1 MIMALIVQK
10 FGGSSV
16 ADPECI
22 RRVVGRVLEMKKKG
36 NDVVVIVSAMGDT
49 TDDLIAL
56 AHQITPEPSDR
67 EMDMLMSTGE
77 QVSGALLAMALH
89 ALGVEAVSLT
99 GPQAGIR
106 TDSMHCKAKIM
117 GINPKRVWQHLKAG
131 HIVIVAGFQG
141 MTPSEDIATLGR
153 GGSDTTAVALAAA
166 LKADKCQIFTDVEG
180 VYSADPRI
188 VKDARKL
195 DEIAYDE
202 MLELASLGAKV
213 LMSRSVE
220 FAKKY
225 GVQLEVLSSF
235 TKKPGTIVKEEVKS
249 MEDIIV
255 RGVSADTDQVKVTV
269 EGVPDRP
276 GVAARIF
283 KELAGAGVNIDMII
297 QNISARGQTDI
308 SFTVPGED
316 LAKTKHLM
324 KSVSKLFNFKTI
336 NVDNDIAKVSIVGVG
351 MRGHSGVAFQMFKAL
366 AGQNI
371 NILMISTSEIKI
383 SVIIR
388 KKYASLAMKTLHRA
402 FNLHRKN
409 RKILNHK

>member
-1 MIMALIVQK
+1 MALIVQK

-16 ADPECI
+16 ANPECLQ
-22 RRVVGRVLEMKKKG
+22 RVADWVLDVKKKG
-36 NDVVVIVSAMGDT
+36 NDVIVIVSAMGDT

-56 AHQITPEPSDR
+56 AHQITPDPDDR
-67 EMDMLMSTGE
+67 EMDVLMATGE
-77 QVSGALLAMALH
+77 QVAMALLTMALH
-89 ALGVEAVSLT
+89 ARGAKAVSLT
-99 GPQAGIR
+99 GPQAGIH
-106 TDSMHCKAKIM
+106 TDSMHRKAKIM
-117 GINPKRVWQHLKAG
+117 GINPKRILSHLKQG

-141 MTPSEDIATLGR
+141 LTPSQDIATLGR
-153 GGSDTTAVALAAA
+153 GGSDATAVALAAA
-166 LKADKCQIFTDVEG
+166 LKADRCQVFKDVEG
-180 VYSADPRI
+180 IYSADPRI

-195 DEIAYDE
+195 DEISYDE
-202 MLELASLGAKV
+202 MLELAGSGAQV

-235 TKKPGTIVKEEVKS
+235 IKKPGTIVKEEVKS
-249 MEDIIV
+249 MENVIV
-255 RGVSADTDQVKVTV
+255 RGVSADTNQVKITL

-283 KELAGAGVNIDMII
+283 KELAGAGINIDMII
-297 QNISARGQTDI
+297 QNISARGQADI

-316 LAKTKHLM
+316 LGKTKNIM
-324 KSVSKLFNFKTI
+324 KSVSKAIDFKAI

-366 AGQNI
+366 AGQDI

-388 KKYASLAMKTLHRA
+388 KKFANLAMKTLHRA
-402 FNLHRKN
+402 FQLHRK
-409 RKILNHK
+409 KALNPSIKQK

>member
-1 MIMALIVQK
+1 MALIVQK

-22 RRVVGRVLEMKKKG
+22 RRVAGRVLEMKKKG

-49 TDDLIAL
+49 TDELIAL
-56 AHQITPEPSDR
+56 AHRITPEPSDR

-77 QVSGALLAMALH
+77 QVSVALLAMALH
-89 ALGVEAVSLT
+89 AMGAEAVSLT

-106 TDSMHCKAKIM
+106 TDAMHRKAKIM
-117 GINPKRVWQHLKAG
+117 EINPGRVMKHIRQG

-141 MTPSEDIATLGR
+141 QTPAEDIATLGR

-188 VKDARKL
+188 VSDARKL

-235 TKKPGTIVKEEVKS
+235 TRKPGTIVKEEVKS
-249 MEDIIV
+249 MEDVIV
-255 RGVSADTDQVKVTV
+255 RGVSADTDEVKVTI

-283 KELAGAGVNIDMII
+283 GELAGAGINIDMII

-316 LAKTKHLM
+316 LAKTKKLM
-324 KSVSKLFNFKTI
+324 KSVSKSIDFREI
-336 NVDNDIAKVSIVGVG
+336 SVDNDIAKISVVGVG
-351 MRGHSGVAFQMFKAL
+351 MRGHSGVAFQMFRAL
-366 AGQNI
+366 ARENI

-388 KKYASLAMKTLHRA
+388 KKYANLAMKTLHKA
-402 FNLHRKN
+402 FHLHRKST
-409 RKILNHK
+409 RR